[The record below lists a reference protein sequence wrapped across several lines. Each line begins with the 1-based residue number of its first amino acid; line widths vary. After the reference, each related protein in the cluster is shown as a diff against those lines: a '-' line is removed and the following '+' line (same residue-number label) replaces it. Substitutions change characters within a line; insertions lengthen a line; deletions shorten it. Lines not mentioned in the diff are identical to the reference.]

1 MDINIRVERI
11 QRIIFLYKKI
21 FQSDLGC
28 QFAGKDFSDFSDK
41 KNNDPMVWSCK
52 EHKCKACFE
61 TRVRVFS

>member
-41 KNNDPMVWSCK
+41 KIMIPRFGAVKNTNVK
-52 EHKCKACFE
+52 LVLKQE
-61 TRVRVFS
+61 